1 MFNELAIKKSR
12 VRNFFVTNTN
22 EGINESFSAITKII
36 ILYYLRFY
44 PTFTTNIFVFLLNFG
59 FWKIHL
65 SCRAVRM
72 WRSMRRVVWLGLDPS
87 ALAPWPQCSKPRL
100 SRVWNN
106 SRDLSF
112 CSISVLATRYVRMK
126 CWITRIQWSNTIDFE
141 PVSWRMLLGNLW
153 PKDLTL

>member
-59 FWKIHL
+59 F
-65 SCRAVRM
+65 
-72 WRSMRRVVWLGLDPS
+72 
-87 ALAPWPQCSKPRL
+87 
-100 SRVWNN
+100 
-106 SRDLSF
+106 
-112 CSISVLATRYVRMK
+112 
-126 CWITRIQWSNTIDFE
+126 
-141 PVSWRMLLGNLW
+141 
-153 PKDLTL
+153 